1 MLFNSN
7 LMIQH
12 NIIRREEKWDR
23 MKWNKIR
30 RRH

>member
-12 NIIRREEKWDR
+12 NIIRREEKWNR
-23 MKWNKIR
+23 IESNGIK
-30 RRH
+30 